1 MTLTLDHPELLSL
14 LLLAGP
20 IVWLG
25 LQRLAALE
33 KPRRVAA
40 IVLRC
45 VVLLLLV
52 AMLAGLRAERTHDD
66 LTVIAVVDESASVSV
81 FGRPPPLPETRAVSQ
96 PTAAG
101 PARTV
106 SQAVRDYLTVAAG
119 PDASGERRPDDRF
132 GLVTYDARPTVRV
145 RPGPGVRLEPGDTTR
160 PLEGTDTAAALEWAV
175 AAKSDGDTA
184 LRLVLVSDGNY
195 TAGDALAAARNAAAA
210 GVVVDVL
217 PINYDIGEEVMV
229 EGVYTPLEA
238 DEGQTVPVRV
248 VLRATTRAAG
258 RLQLRH
264 DGEALDLNGEAE
276 GTGQPIRSAQWI
288 DTAGADADAPEASAG
303 ASSGGGRYLLATQV
317 DVPIR
322 LAGANRFEA
331 VFEPLGSMT
340 SGGGGGGDT
349 ELINNRAEG
358 FTMVHGQGRVLIV
371 DNVDNANGSILPDAL
386 RRRRIAL
393 DVVPPAGLPTSMS
406 DLTRY
411 DAVVLQ
417 NVPADLVTGRQQDL
431 LARYVNDLGG
441 GFIMVGGPQSFGAGG
456 WTNTVIDTSVLP
468 VACEVPSQTVLPSG
482 ALVLV
487 IDRSGSMGQ
496 PGTAGSP
503 LTQQQLAN
511 ESAWLAIET
520 LYEQDLFGV
529 VAFDSFSQ
537 WIVDLQPAKDL
548 TGVRQKIMSI
558 RPGGGTNIHTGIE
571 RAFEALDADNALVN
585 SSSVKHII
593 LLSDGGSEGDY
604 DPLLNQLNRAG
615 ITLSTIGVGEGQDA
629 LLLDYL
635 AFNGGGLYH
644 PVTDPNDLP
653 QVFIKE
659 ARTIR
664 QNLIKEADF
673 VPQLV
678 RTGSPVMTGLDQTPP
693 LGGFVLTG
701 PKYDRRIEMPLEGPD
716 GEPLFAHWQ
725 VGLGKAAAF
734 TSDATNRWAT
744 PWLDWPGYGDFWAR
758 TLRYVSRASA
768 SRDAELTASIDGD
781 TLRVRVD
788 LDPGEAALPGSATVR
803 GKLLLPGPD
812 EPTADLTL
820 TQTGPGIYEASYPA
834 PQTGSYIL
842 NLFITDPSG
851 QTEPR
856 FIAGGATRPPG
867 AELRRFNA
875 NLSLLGEIAAITGGR
890 VLDPADPV
898 AAGFF
903 DGSHRLTTVSSRPL
917 RWIILPWVIALLL
930 LDIANR
936 RIAWDAPAIA
946 GWVRGRASLPKRTAT
961 ETRDTMD
968 RPQAA
973 PRRRRVRP
981 RSARPRRARFSG
993 HGVRPNE
1000 KFQLRSAS
1008 RQDQAPQY
1016 V

>member
-1 MTLTLDHPELLSL
+1 MFEPSGGTSTPS
-14 LLLAGP
+14 
-20 IVWLG
+20 
-25 LQRLAALE
+25 
-33 KPRRVAA
+33 
-40 IVLRC
+40 
-45 VVLLLLV
+45 
-52 AMLAGLRAERTHDD
+52 
-66 LTVIAVVDESASVSV
+66 
-81 FGRPPPLPETRAVSQ
+81 GR
-96 PTAAG
+96 
-101 PARTV
+101 
-106 SQAVRDYLTVAAG
+106 
-119 PDASGERRPDDRF
+119 
-132 GLVTYDARPTVRV
+132 
-145 RPGPGVRLEPGDTTR
+145 
-160 PLEGTDTAAALEWAV
+160 
-175 AAKSDGDTA
+175 
-184 LRLVLVSDGNY
+184 
-195 TAGDALAAARNAAAA
+195 
-210 GVVVDVL
+210 
-217 PINYDIGEEVMV
+217 
-229 EGVYTPLEA
+229 
-238 DEGQTVPVRV
+238 
-248 VLRATTRAAG
+248 
-258 RLQLRH
+258 
-264 DGEALDLNGEAE
+264 
-276 GTGQPIRSAQWI
+276 
-288 DTAGADADAPEASAG
+288 TAGAAS
-303 ASSGGGRYLLATQV
+303 
-317 DVPIR
+317 
-322 LAGANRFEA
+322 
-331 VFEPLGSMT
+331 T
-340 SGGGGGGDT
+340 SGGGSDT

-371 DNVDNANGSILPDAL
+371 DNVDNANGSILPKAL
-386 RRRRIAL
+386 RNRRIAL
-393 DVVPPAGLPTSMS
+393 DVVPPAGLPTTMS

-441 GFIMVGGPQSFGAGG
+441 GFVMVGGPQSFGAGG
-456 WTNTVIDTSVLP
+456 WTNSVIDTNILP

-487 IDRSGSMGQ
+487 IDRSGSMSQ

-558 RPGGGTNIHTGIE
+558 SPGGGTNIHTGIE
-571 RAFEALDADNALVN
+571 RAFDALNADNALVN

-629 LLLDYL
+629 DLLDYL

-673 VPQLV
+673 TPQLV
-678 RTGSPVMTGLDQTPP
+678 RTGSPIMTGLDATPD

-758 TLRYVSRASA
+758 TVRYVSRPSA

-788 LDPGEAALPGSATVR
+788 LSPGEAGLTTPA
-803 GKLLLPGPD
+803 PGPRQ
-812 EPTADLTL
+812 A
-820 TQTGPGIYEASYPA
+820 PA
-834 PQTGSYIL
+834 P
-842 NLFITDPSG
+842 
-851 QTEPR
+851 
-856 FIAGGATRPPG
+856 
-867 AELRRFNA
+867 
-875 NLSLLGEIAAITGGR
+875 
-890 VLDPADPV
+890 
-898 AAGFF
+898 
-903 DGSHRLTTVSSRPL
+903 
-917 RWIILPWVIALLL
+917 
-930 LDIANR
+930 
-936 RIAWDAPAIA
+936 
-946 GWVRGRASLPKRTAT
+946 
-961 ETRDTMD
+961 
-968 RPQAA
+968 
-973 PRRRRVRP
+973 
-981 RSARPRRARFSG
+981 RPRRAHRRPHPHPNRPRHLRGVLSRAPDG
-993 HGVRPNE
+993 QLHPQPLRHRPHRPKRAPLRRRRRDPPAGGRAPPLRREPAPAPRGRRDHRRPRPGPRRPRRREPLRPLAPLHHGVVPPAAVVHPALAPGVVAPRHRQPPHRLGRSRDRRLGPGAAPPYPNAPPPRPA
-1000 KFQLRSAS
+1000 R
-1008 RQDQAPQY
+1008 P
-1016 V
+1016 